1 MTSATRACR
10 EKAAPPLNTIA
21 PLSEDERY
29 EALDFLAKR
38 PLHTVILAGWIR
50 DHGVI
55 SPHHRGT
62 FYRTRD
68 VEGRMSG
75 VALIGRN
82 TFFET
87 RSHEA
92 LRQFASCAR
101 DAGEI
106 KMVFAE
112 ERLLSEFWTLYS
124 KRSRKPRLKS
134 IEILFDISKGMSID
148 GPLPQLRLATLG
160 ELEPIARAHAS
171 MVFDETGIDPLVT
184 DPEGFRSR
192 CAERITQGR
201 VWVWVKRGELL
212 FKTDIISDTPA
223 AYYIEGLWVNP
234 SIRATGSSYRC
245 LSSLCQRLL
254 TGKNAIVGFVD
265 AENEAAVKLYRN
277 SGFSLRER
285 YEKFYL

>member
-1 MTSATRACR
+1 MTSATGACR
-10 EKAAPPLNTIA
+10 EKAAPPLDSIA
-21 PLSEDERY
+21 PLSEAERC
-29 EALDFLAKR
+29 EALAFLAER
-38 PLHTVILAGWIR
+38 PLHTVILAGWIC

-68 VEGRMSG
+68 GHGRMSG

-82 TFFET
+82 TFFEART
-87 RSHEA
+87 GDA
-92 LRQFASCAR
+92 LREFAKCAR

-112 ERLLSEFWTLYS
+112 ERPLSEFWQLYS
-124 KRSRKPRLKS
+124 DRSRRPRLKS
-134 IEILFDISKGMSID
+134 SEILFETKKCTLID
-148 GPLPQLRLATLG
+148 GPLPQLRLATPG
-160 ELEPIARAHAS
+160 ELEPVARAHAS
-171 MVFDETGIDPLVT
+171 MVRDETGIDPLVS

-192 CAERITQGR
+192 CAQRIGHGR
-201 VWVWVKRGELL
+201 VWVWIKDGELL

-245 LSSLCQRLL
+245 LGSLCQRLL
-254 TGKNAIVGFVD
+254 NGKNAIVGFVD
-265 AENEAAVKLYRN
+265 ADNEAAVKLYRN